1 MEIVFAIDRFNISK
15 FHRIIFSNLMI
26 IKNFVEFT
34 FAIGVFEKKR
44 MTNNKIAHPC
54 IFFFFKKILENM
66 KFSLQISQVR
76 LKYINQFP
84 QFSIYHPNFHHY
96 HHHLHHYCVAWRDSN
111 RHLMDE

>member
-1 MEIVFAIDRFNISK
+1 
-15 FHRIIFSNLMI
+15 
-26 IKNFVEFT
+26 
-34 FAIGVFEKKR
+34 
-44 MTNNKIAHPC
+44 
-54 IFFFFKKILENM
+54 M

-96 HHHLHHYCVAWRDSN
+96 HHHLHHHCVAWRDSN